1 MAKKFKL
8 QSVLNYRRTL
18 EDQARQ
24 QLSSSQQQKN
34 QLELELH
41 QHQFALQQLDS
52 ELKERQLEGLSIAE
66 IDLFEAQID
75 HRRRLMVALQQRLE
89 ELERQIQ
96 QEREELLAA
105 AREKQVMEKLKEKQE
120 EEFRREQARLERNLL
135 DEISL
140 RNKGEQS

>member
-34 QLELELH
+34 QLESQLH
-41 QHQFALQQLDS
+41 QHQLALQQLDS

-96 QEREELLAA
+96 QEREELLVA